1 MNLTQMHER
10 LRLELLRR
18 IGRGSLSISL
28 LSRQTGFG
36 AAHLSNFLH
45 SKRRLSLEGID
56 RILAAQHLTAM
67 DLLPAPPGAWT
78 DGEQGASVPVVSH
91 ETAMHEPIVRR
102 SAVQQLLSIP
112 DSVLRAARS
121 RSGPARKSW
130 LRFVAIHIGAA
141 DAAAMDP
148 LILPDA
154 LVVLDRHYTSLA
166 QYRPDRRNIYAVH
179 HELRLV
185 LRYADFQASR
195 IVLRPHNR
203 DVPVELA
210 ELVGDQS
217 PGDLIAGRVLAVLNQ
232 T

>member
-18 IGRGSLSISL
+18 IQRGSLSISL

-36 AAHLSNFLH
+36 PAHLSNFLH
-45 SKRRLSLEGID
+45 SKRRLSLDAID
-56 RILAAQHLTAM
+56 RILAALHLTAR
-67 DLLPAPPGAWT
+67 DLLPAPGGAWS
-78 DGEQGASVPVVSH
+78 DDEQTEGVPIVSH
-91 ETAMHEPIVRR
+91 ETAMHEPIVRF
-102 SAVQQLLSIP
+102 SAVQQLLRIP
-112 DSVLRAARS
+112 DSLLRAARS

-141 DAAAMDP
+141 DARAMDP

-166 QYRPDRRNIYAVH
+166 QYRPDRRNIYAIH
-179 HELRLV
+179 HEARLV

-195 IVLRPHNR
+195 MVLRPHNR
-203 DVPVELA
+203 DAPVELV
-210 ELVGDQS
+210 ELAGDQS
-217 PGDLIAGRVLAVLNQ
+217 PGDLIAGRAIAILNQ
-232 T
+232 P